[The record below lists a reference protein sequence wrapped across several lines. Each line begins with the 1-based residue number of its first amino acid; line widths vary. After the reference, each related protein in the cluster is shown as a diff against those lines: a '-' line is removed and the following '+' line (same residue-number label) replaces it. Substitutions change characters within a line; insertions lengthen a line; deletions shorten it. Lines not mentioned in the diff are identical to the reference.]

1 MNQLHN
7 NLLLTRCLCVHAV
20 QARPGTPNAP
30 AGEAGQ
36 LKLTSSV
43 MNKWASTVSLATVLA
58 CLPPGTQLQAHKKI
72 GIIFKDLIISCQCA
86 SVF

>member
-7 NLLLTRCLCVHAV
+7 NLLLTRYLCVHAV

-30 AGEAGQ
+30 TGEAGQ

-43 MNKWASTVSLATVLA
+43 MDKWASTVSLATVLA
-58 CLPPGTQLQAHKKI
+58 CLPPGTQLKI